1 MRNKDRTTHQVEAQ
15 IKGNVLGNVEG
26 REGDGLNQPAIQPVK
41 LRPGLYLD
49 KFEKLVL
56 KNVFKNH
63 FA

>member
-1 MRNKDRTTHQVEAQ
+1 MEAQ
-15 IKGNVLGNVEG
+15 KKKMDLETLKEEKEMVS
-26 REGDGLNQPAIQPVK
+26 NQPAIQPVK